1 MGEPSKLQGRKLAQA
16 LFEPMK
22 QQLWAEAGSML
33 REDQAPY
40 GSERQRKLRSPDEVF
55 AEAACEV
62 ERIILGHAVE
72 GWQSDEEAQKKMSR
86 DIDDYLFALQ
96 RQAEVD
102 LALSQVDDFIE
113 RAITVAKECL
123 VDGS

>member
-40 GSERQRKLRSPDEVF
+40 GSVRSPDEVF

-113 RAITVAKECL
+113 RAITIAKECL